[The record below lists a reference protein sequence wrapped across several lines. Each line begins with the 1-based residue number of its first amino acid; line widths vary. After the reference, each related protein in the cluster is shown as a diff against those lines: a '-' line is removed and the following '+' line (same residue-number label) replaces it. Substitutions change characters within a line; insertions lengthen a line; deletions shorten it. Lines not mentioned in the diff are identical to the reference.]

1 MHGNEPYCLPIRLRA
16 LEWAGD
22 WDDAFGHVKSRRV
35 LFREYLRRAAVWAQA
50 YPEAKAAWPFFDI
63 TAYAAPEFRLSHTTE
78 AELKALLARLPS
90 GEVRT
95 TCAGAVRLA
104 ELRALDPAALPDL
117 PDLYEPLVLFYERG
131 GEFLRESSGAL
142 DLTGVSLRLG
152 ARSDYL
158 GNPPVTQLSTT
169 VLDALDADG
178 RITYYTAEDGQGP
191 LLRRRTLRGAQH
203 DELLTRYLHWEA
215 TSLIPADETELKEAA
230 LTELDELRA
239 ARLTGAMATAASP
252 PTPCPSQ

>member
-1 MHGNEPYCLPIRLRA
+1 MGKAASAVLSRLCVV
-16 LEWAGD
+16 EWGD
-22 WDDAFGHVKSRRV
+22 GWDVAFGHVKSRRV
-35 LFREYLRRAAVWAQA
+35 LFREYLRRAAMWSQA
-50 YPEAKAAWPFFDI
+50 YPEAEAAWPFLAI
-63 TAYAAPEFRLSHTTE
+63 TTYAAPEFRLSHTTE
-78 AELKALLARLPS
+78 AELKALLARLPNL
-90 GEVRT
+90 EVRT

-104 ELRALDPAALPDL
+104 ELRTQEPAALPDL
-117 PDLYEPLVLFYERG
+117 PDLYEPLILFYERG
-131 GEFLRESSGAL
+131 GEFLRENSGAL

-178 RITYYTAEDGQGP
+178 RITYYTAKGGQGP
-191 LLRRRTLRGAQH
+191 LLRRRTLRDALH
-203 DELLTRYLHWEA
+203 DELLPRDLHWEA

-230 LTELDELRA
+230 LTELDELKA
-239 ARLTGAMATAASP
+239 ARLIGAMATAASP